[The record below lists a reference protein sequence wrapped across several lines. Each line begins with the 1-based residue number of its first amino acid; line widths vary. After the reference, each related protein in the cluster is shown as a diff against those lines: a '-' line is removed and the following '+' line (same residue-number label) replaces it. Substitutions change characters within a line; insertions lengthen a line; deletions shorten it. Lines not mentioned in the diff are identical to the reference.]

1 MLFKANGDATRRV
14 IRRINSERANL
25 GTFVVARTLTS
36 ETVAS
41 RRNRVRRS

>member
-1 MLFKANGDATRRV
+1 MLIKANGEATRRV
-14 IRRINSERANL
+14 IRRVNSERSQL

-41 RRNRVRRS
+41 RRNRGRRV